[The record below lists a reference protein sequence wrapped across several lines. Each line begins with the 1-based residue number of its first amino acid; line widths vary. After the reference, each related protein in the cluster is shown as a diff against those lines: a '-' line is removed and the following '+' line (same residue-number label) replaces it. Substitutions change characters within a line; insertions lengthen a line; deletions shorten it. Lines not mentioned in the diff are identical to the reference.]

1 MGDDEPALPRSS
13 ARAVKDDSERVT
25 VKALQVLLVEDIDAD
40 AKLIVHTMK
49 HVDGGA
55 QVDVVSTRQQFTERL
70 AERTYDLVLADYR
83 LPNWT
88 GMDALLELRRLG
100 LDIPLILVT
109 GDLGDELAVQSVKA
123 GAADYVLKDSLT
135 RLPIAALRAVL
146 DKRGRDESSHAQQL
160 VTNAQQHARE
170 HEERFLQL
178 AENIDE
184 LFFVMNAQYTE
195 ILYINPAY
203 EKIWGR
209 SCQSLYDDPKSFVE
223 AAPPDDR
230 ERLLLYMGRIQR
242 GENPGKIEY
251 RVDRPDGEVRWL
263 LVHAVPIRN
272 EQAEVYRIAGVGL
285 DVTDSRKAESA
296 LEESGERFRKLAQAS
311 FDAIVITQ
319 DGFVYDVNRGHADM
333 FGYASVEEVIGRPI
347 TDFVAEESLG
357 DVQRRFANHVEGTY
371 QLVGKRKDGRRI
383 LLEATGATHVIAG
396 RPARITALRDITERR
411 SLEDQFRQAQKM
423 EAVGRLAG
431 GVAHDFNNLLTVI
444 MSYTDMLSEGLA
456 VQDPRADDLD
466 QIRKAAVTATS
477 LTRQLLAFSR
487 HQVIEPRLVNLS
499 DVVVMSNKMLHRLI
513 GEDIEVVTTITRDP
527 VAVMIDPGQLEQVI
541 MNLAVNARDAM
552 PRGGKLTL
560 ETASVKI
567 DANYARD
574 QWLANSGRFAML
586 AVTDTG
592 VGMDEATL
600 ARIFEP
606 FFTTKEIGKGT
617 GLGLATVFG
626 IIKQS
631 NGFIRVSS
639 EIGRGTTFRIYLPL
653 VDRPTEPYDGQ
664 PELVQLPVGTETILL
679 AEDAAAVRAAAR
691 QILERYGYTVLEAP
705 SGKDALNIAL
715 KRQAPIHLLLTDV
728 VMPEMSG
735 RELAEQFCELRP
747 SAKVLY
753 MSGYTDDAV
762 VLHGILSA
770 GIAYLQKP
778 FSPATLA
785 RKVREVLDAAPISK
799 TSHS

>member
-1 MGDDEPALPRSS
+1 MKASVAVEP
-13 ARAVKDDSERVT
+13 
-25 VKALQVLLVEDIDAD
+25 LQVLLLEDTDAD
-40 AKLIVHTMK
+40 AQLIVHAMK
-49 HVDGGA
+49 QVDGGA
-55 QVDVVSTRQQFTERL
+55 DVDVISTRRQFAERL
-70 AERTYDLVLADYR
+70 ARRTYDLVLADYR

-88 GMDALLELRRLG
+88 GMDALQEMRRLG
-100 LDIPLILVT
+100 FDTPLILVT
-109 GDLGDELAVQSVKA
+109 GELGDELAVGCVKA
-123 GAADYVLKDSLT
+123 GAADYILKENLS
-135 RLPIAALRAVL
+135 RLPIAAMRAVL
-146 DKRGRDESSHAQQL
+146 DKRGREESVKAQSDL
-160 VTNAQQHARE
+160 
-170 HEERFLQL
+170 
-178 AENIDE
+178 
-184 LFFVMNAQYTE
+184 
-195 ILYINPAY
+195 
-203 EKIWGR
+203 K
-209 SCQSLYDDPKSFVE
+209 
-223 AAPPDDR
+223 
-230 ERLLLYMGRIQR
+230 
-242 GENPGKIEY
+242 
-251 RVDRPDGEVRWL
+251 
-263 LVHAVPIRN
+263 
-272 EQAEVYRIAGVGL
+272 
-285 DVTDSRKAESA
+285 ESA
-296 LEESGERFRKLAQAS
+296 ERFRKLAQAS
-311 FDAIVITQ
+311 FDAILITQ

-333 FGYASVEEVIGRPI
+333 FGYATVEEVIGRPI
-347 TDFVAEESLG
+347 TDFVAEESLA
-357 DVQRRFANHVEGTY
+357 DVARRFANNIEGTY
-371 QLVGKRKDGRRI
+371 QLVGKRKDGRKI
-383 LLEATGATHVIAG
+383 LLEATGATHVIDG
-396 RPARITALRDITERR
+396 RPARITALRDMTERR

-444 MSYTDMLSEGLA
+444 MSYTDMLSEGLT

-477 LTRQLLAFSR
+477 LTQQLLAFSR

-499 DVVVMSNKMLHRLI
+499 DIVSMSNKLLNRLI
-513 GEDIEVVTTITRDP
+513 GEDVKVVMTITKDP
-527 VAVMIDPGQLEQVI
+527 VAVLIDPGQLEQVI

-567 DANYARD
+567 DPDYARD

-586 AVTDTG
+586 VVTDTG

-606 FFTTKEIGKGT
+606 FFTTKDVGKGT

-653 VDRPTEPYDGQ
+653 VDKPTERYDGQ
-664 PELVQLPVGTETILL
+664 PELVQLPVGTETVLL

-705 SGKDALNIAL
+705 SGRDALNIAM

-785 RKVREVLDAAPISK
+785 RKVREVLDAVPVAA

>member
-1 MGDDEPALPRSS
+1 MTASVPA
-13 ARAVKDDSERVT
+13 KT
-25 VKALQVLLVEDIDAD
+25 LQVLLVEDCDAD
-40 AKLIVHTMK
+40 AQLIVHAMK
-49 HVDGGA
+49 HVEGGA
-55 QVDVVSTRQQFTERL
+55 EVDIVSTRKQFTERL
-70 AERTYDLVLADYR
+70 ARRIYDLVLADYR

-100 LDIPLILVT
+100 FDTPLILVT
-109 GDLGDELAVQSVKA
+109 GELADELAVQSVKG
-123 GAADYVLKDSLT
+123 GAADYVLKENLT

-146 DKRGRDESSHAQQL
+146 DQRGRDESLRAQRL
-160 VTNAQQHARE
+160 MKNAQQHARE

-184 LFFVMNAQYTE
+184 LFFVMNAQHTE
-195 ILYINPAY
+195 TLYINPAY

-223 AAPPDDR
+223 AVPPDDQ

-242 GENPGKIEY
+242 GDNPGKIEY
-251 RVDRPDGEVRWL
+251 RVLRPDGEVRWL
-263 LVHAVPIRN
+263 LVHAAPIRN
-272 EQAEVYRIAGVGL
+272 EQGEVYRIAGVGL
-285 DVTDSRKAESA
+285 DVTDSRKTESE
-296 LEESGERFRKLAQAS
+296 LEESSERFRKLAQAS
-311 FDAIVITQ
+311 FDAILITQ

-333 FGYASVEEVIGRPI
+333 FGYSSIDEVIGRPI
-347 TDFVAEESLG
+347 TDFVAEESLA
-357 DVQRRFANHVEGTY
+357 DVERRFVNHIEGTY
-371 QLVGKRKDGRRI
+371 QLVGLRKDGRRI
-383 LLEATGATHVIAG
+383 LLEATGATHVIGG

-499 DVVVMSNKMLHRLI
+499 EVVSMSNKLLNRLI
-513 GEDIEVVTTITRDP
+513 GEDIDVVTTITKDP
-527 VAVMIDPGQLEQVI
+527 VAVLIDPGQLEQVI

-552 PRGGKLTL
+552 PRGGRLTL

-567 DANYARD
+567 DADYARD

-606 FFTTKEIGKGT
+606 FFTTKEVGKGT

-631 NGFIRVSS
+631 NGFIRVNS
-639 EIGRGTTFRIYLPL
+639 EIGRGTTFKIYLPL
-653 VDRPTEPYDGQ
+653 VDKPTEPYDGQ

-705 SGKDALNIAL
+705 SGRDALNIAL

-770 GIAYLQKP
+770 DIAYLQKP

-785 RKVREVLDAAPISK
+785 RKVREVLDAAPI
-799 TSHS
+799 TATTHS